1 MYNITFSWISDISLR
16 ISSLRLISISF
27 PYNGILDILSCNLF
41 ILLWITEASVIKKK
55 VLKMW
60 YTTEHTTTTLPLL
73 PGHLQCQDWKMRS
86 LINSDK
92 MIVHNQTSVSG
103 TRSTKTN
110 NTMRCKTA
118 KQTNKSVL
126 HIHHILCLKFLYYF
140 FFSCEIESWGVLDTT
155 LGKKVCQWHTVDRW
169 FSIGTPVSFTIKSDR
184 HDITEILLKVVLNT
198 INLIPNL
205 FCLFQLCYIWPVHTD
220 YAFLY
225 IPHFTFFVS
234 YHFSQ
239 FSCQM
244 ISISR

>member
-73 PGHLQCQDWKMRS
+73 PGHLQCQDWK
-86 LINSDK
+86 
-92 MIVHNQTSVSG
+92 TSVSG

-155 LGKKVCQWHTVDRW
+155 LGEKVCQWDTVDRW
-169 FSIGTPVSFTIKSDR
+169 FSIGTPVSFTNKSDR

-198 INLIPNL
+198 INLNHNL
-205 FCLFQLCYIWPVHTD
+205 FCLFQLCYIWPVHTV
-220 YAFLY
+220 
-225 IPHFTFFVS
+225 PHFTFFVS

>member
-1 MYNITFSWISDISLR
+1 LYNITFSWISDISLR

-60 YTTEHTTTTLPLL
+60 YTTEHTTTTLLLL
-73 PGHLQCQDWKMRS
+73 PGHLQCQDWK
-86 LINSDK
+86 
-92 MIVHNQTSVSG
+92 TSVSG

-155 LGKKVCQWHTVDRW
+155 LGEKVCQWDTVDRW
-169 FSIGTPVSFTIKSDR
+169 FSIGTPVSFTNKTDR

-205 FCLFQLCYIWPVHTD
+205 FCLFQLC
-220 YAFLY
+220 
-225 IPHFTFFVS
+225 
-234 YHFSQ
+234 
-239 FSCQM
+239 
-244 ISISR
+244 